1 MKLEVKKT
9 LTGGIFSIDVYFKAY
24 EVFEEGLMEDF
35 GTPELTIPVSD
46 WTADFRL
53 NGGALVIDGT
63 IDRGTAKA
71 CDIAIEKEI
80 KVKMDPSFKVSYEVK
95 IADLTP
101 ADQSGIIDSLIKV
114 AETRCTLFVG
124 LIQREA
130 KKEMDKLR
138 ALKTEFETSINNPEI
153 IKV

>member
-1 MKLEVKKT
+1 MKLEVRKT
-9 LTGGIFSIDVYFKAY
+9 LTGGIFTVDVYFKAY

-35 GTPELTIPVSD
+35 GIPELNIPVSD
-46 WTADFRL
+46 WTANFKLD
-53 NGGALVIDGT
+53 GGALVIDGT

-80 KVKMDPSFKVSYEVK
+80 KAKMDSSFKVSYEVK
-95 IADLTP
+95 IADLSP
-101 ADQSGIIDSLIKV
+101 SDQSGIIDSLIKV

-138 ALKTEFETSINNPEI
+138 ALKTEFESSINNPEI